1 MHEFLVSTLIVICI
15 LMGLFFFLGASV
27 GILRFP
33 GFYTRMHAAGKAD
46 TLSSILILL
55 GCAIFVLSLEGV
67 GFLSI
72 LLALK
77 ILLVA
82 AFIFVGSPT
91 ATHAMMDAGFE
102 TEVSR
107 WRKESDK

>member
-1 MHEFLVSTLIVICI
+1 MLNVAIVLAVIT
-15 LMGLFFFLGASV
+15 GLFFFLGASI
-27 GILRFP
+27 GMIRFP

-55 GCAIFVLSLEGV
+55 GCALYVFSTSGFN
-67 GFLSI
+67 FLSV
-72 LLALK
+72 LLAIK

-82 AFIFVGSPT
+82 GFIFMGSPT

-102 TEVSR
+102 TEVDH
-107 WRKESDK
+107 WKKLEKE

>member
-1 MHEFLVSTLIVICI
+1 MHFDGIVFLFRGECGNFEIS
-15 LMGLFFFLGASV
+15 
-27 GILRFP
+27 R
-33 GFYTRMHAAGKAD
+33 FYTRMHAAGKAD

-55 GCAIFVLSLEGV
+55 GCAIYVLSLEGV

>member
-1 MHEFLVSTLIVICI
+1 MLESSVSVLIVIFT
-15 LMGLFFFLGASV
+15 LSGLFFFLGASV

-55 GCAIFVLSLEGV
+55 GCAIYVLSIEGV
-67 GFLSI
+67 GLLSI

-77 ILLVA
+77 IVLVA
-82 AFIFVGSPT
+82 AFIFMGSPT

-107 WRKESDK
+107 WRKEGDK

>member
-1 MHEFLVSTLIVICI
+1 MLDVLLSTAIVVCVIA
-15 LMGLFFFLGASV
+15 GLFFFLGASV

-55 GCAIFVLSLEGV
+55 GCSAYVLHVSGIE
-67 GFLSI
+67 FTSI

-77 ILLVA
+77 IFLVA
-82 AFIFVGSPT
+82 AFIFIGSPT

-107 WRKESDK
+107 WRKGGDE

>member
-1 MHEFLVSTLIVICI
+1 MLEFLVSTLIVVCI

-27 GILRFP
+27 GILRF

-55 GCAIFVLSLEGV
+55 GCAIYVLSLEGV